1 MTLWNFYTFKVLKVF
16 RKFLRALPS
25 ILSLKLWDFFKVF
38 FGVFIV
44 NTRNIALLISVLLK
58 QWRCFCL
65 WGSDTLRNLFSELEC
80 TIVFS
85 LVTSAKFENLLFIR
99 SDCNRSPD
107 GSAARILSMW
117 VSQNYQNR
125 CLKQI
130 NGLWVLNKSLGKT
143 VPENHVLVEEEVVAH
158 KITEIIFF
166 FIYVF
171 CKIREYPTKYNKT
184 KFNHIRL
191 SRKDN
196 LNAVSNCQMI

>member
-1 MTLWNFYTFKVLKVF
+1 MTLWNFYTFKALKVF

-44 NTRNIALLISVLLK
+44 NTRNISLLISVLLK

-80 TIVFS
+80 TSVFS

-130 NGLWVLNKSLGKT
+130 NGL
-143 VPENHVLVEEEVVAH
+143 
-158 KITEIIFF
+158 
-166 FIYVF
+166 
-171 CKIREYPTKYNKT
+171 
-184 KFNHIRL
+184 
-191 SRKDN
+191 
-196 LNAVSNCQMI
+196 

>member
-1 MTLWNFYTFKVLKVF
+1 MF
-16 RKFLRALPS
+16 FLRKRKTELFTVSPFFAL
-25 ILSLKLWDFFKVF
+25 LKLLQIYPETAVPISIVIKILASSDNLSTWRWLYETFTPLKRWKYLENFFARYLQFCLWSFGTFLVF
-38 FGVFIV
+38 FGVFMV
-44 NTRNIALLISVLLK
+44 NTRNISLLISVLLK

-117 VSQNYQNR
+117 VSQSYQNR

-130 NGLWVLNKSLGKT
+130 NGL
-143 VPENHVLVEEEVVAH
+143 
-158 KITEIIFF
+158 
-166 FIYVF
+166 
-171 CKIREYPTKYNKT
+171 
-184 KFNHIRL
+184 
-191 SRKDN
+191 
-196 LNAVSNCQMI
+196 